1 MVEAIS
7 MELELEEKLSIPTF
21 EIEGKTNVDKYFS
34 LLLAGTPHL
43 KFSIVNNKGKEL
55 YSNLMNVEMR

>member
-7 MELELEEKLSIPTF
+7 VELELEEKLSIPTF
-21 EIEGKTNVDKYFS
+21 EIDGKANVDQYFS

-43 KFSIVNNKGKEL
+43 KFSIADNKGKEL

>member
-7 MELELEEKLSIPTF
+7 VELELEEKLAIPII
-21 EIEGKTNVDKYFS
+21 EIDGKENTDKYFE

-43 KFSIVNNKGKEL
+43 KFSIANKEGKEL